1 MDEGFS
7 ILNTDYLSY
16 TFRTMSQ
23 VAANVPL
30 SEDQA
35 GVLHIVGTRVS
46 LDSVIY
52 AFDEGATPEEI
63 IQQYP
68 TLNLADTYSVI
79 SYYLQNRA
87 EVEKYL
93 EQRKVQRQDLKKA
106 LEARFNPHG
115 LRERL
120 LARRK

>member
-1 MDEGFS
+1 
-7 ILNTDYLSY
+7 
-16 TFRTMSQ
+16 MSQ
-23 VAANVPL
+23 VAANIPL

-35 GVLHIVGTRVS
+35 GVLRMAGTRVS

-63 IQQYP
+63 VQAFP
-68 TLNLADTYSVI
+68 TLDLAAIYSVL

-93 EQRKVQRQDLKKA
+93 EQRKVQRHDLKKDI
-106 LEARFNPHG
+106 EARFNPHG
-115 LRERL
+115 LRARL
-120 LARRK
+120 LARKK

>member
-1 MDEGFS
+1 
-7 ILNTDYLSY
+7 
-16 TFRTMSQ
+16 MSQ
-23 VAANVPL
+23 VTTTVPL
-30 SEDQA
+30 SKDEE
-35 GVLHIVGTRVS
+35 GVLRIAGTRVS

-63 IQQYP
+63 VQQYP

-79 SYYLQNRA
+79 SYHLQNRA
-87 EVEKYL
+87 EVEEYL
-93 EQRKVQRQDLKKA
+93 EKRGVQRQELKNE

-120 LARRK
+120 LARKQ